1 LAKLHRGPVT
11 CMQGPLRPHLMKNRP
26 FHIYLRQP
34 DRRLYPCI
42 VLRDQQGMVAVH
54 AAPVGRAVS
63 EVTAQEVEVLRT
75 FRGAEQM
82 RVKPVPHHRRVRG
95 KWKQTRPN
103 QFSYMLSRP
112 DVMAR
117 GVNWAWR
124 LAQSEAKVRAIE
136 QAKRAPLFDPHA
148 LSGMK
153 PHQRNYG

>member
-1 LAKLHRGPVT
+1 MTEPR
-11 CMQGPLRPHLMKNRP
+11 

-42 VLRDQQGMVAVH
+42 VLHDRWGIVAVH
-54 AAPVGRAVS
+54 AAPLGRAVS
-63 EVTAQEVEVLRT
+63 EVSAAEVELLRS

-82 RVKPVPHHRRVRG
+82 KAKPVPSHRQITGLWQPSPAHR
-95 KWKQTRPN
+95 
-103 QFSYMLSRP
+103 FSYMLSRP

-117 GVNWAWR
+117 GVNWSWR
-124 LAQSEAKVRAIE
+124 LEQSEAQQRAQE
-136 QAKRAPLFDPHA
+136 KSKRPPLFDPHA